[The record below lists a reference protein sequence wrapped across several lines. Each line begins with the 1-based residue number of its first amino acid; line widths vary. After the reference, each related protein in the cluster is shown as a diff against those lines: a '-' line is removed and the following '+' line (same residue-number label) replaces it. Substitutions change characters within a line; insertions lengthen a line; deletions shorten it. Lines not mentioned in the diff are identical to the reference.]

1 MTTQQEACREY
12 IKLLKRTE
20 DLKPEELSLAR
31 ESFNEGWLQREL
43 KFEREGK

>member
-1 MTTQQEACREY
+1 MTQQEACSAY
-12 IKLLKRTE
+12 IKLIKQHE

-43 KFEREGK
+43 KTEREGN